1 MKILYL
7 TGEFIYKLHLKTDI
21 SFCVQFNTELP
32 CQEMN
37 FPILVVTTPIYLF
50 SSVLFVTVRRK
61 ALKESS

>member
-1 MKILYL
+1 MRFKEKPLPDSNR
-7 TGEFIYKLHLKTDI
+7 DI
-21 SFCVQFNTELP
+21 SFRMQFYVELP
-32 CQEMN
+32 RQVMN